1 MTRSG
6 MINRRSVLAGAAG
19 VGLATALGATLG
31 KAQESTPVPGS
42 STTPS
47 AGGTAEGATTTLL
60 QRIDDVIARV
70 QADRDAV
77 SSSIDVTLVD
87 QLLAKASAFR
97 DQVASATTLTDVE
110 TFQQAHAA
118 ISLARAAAAVI
129 VGELSNFGLPSQ
141 QARTSRVLAAVH
153 GAITE
158 ISDLASSST
167 GANVT
172 GALSLAQQLYQ
183 SAFEDYNAGTYAKAA
198 ALARAAGSTAEAA
211 ALAAGLDGGKFG
223 REERWFETED
233 GPAGPAFG
241 KGGRRR
247 EHRHLPELP
256 DSNEGDIGDGT
267 SETPVEVPAPDFGSA

>member
-1 MTRSG
+1 MF
-6 MINRRSVLAGAAG
+6 NRRSVLAGAAG

-42 STTPS
+42 STTPP
-47 AGGTAEGATTTLL
+47 AGGTTEGATTTLL
-60 QRIDDVIARV
+60 QRIDDVIAQV

-97 DQVASATTLTDVE
+97 DQVASATKLTGVE

-118 ISLARAAAAVI
+118 ISLARAASAAI

-158 ISDLASSST
+158 ISDLAASST
-167 GANVT
+167 DVNVT
-172 GALSLAQQLYQ
+172 EALSLAQQLYQ
-183 SAFEDYNAGTYAKAA
+183 SAYEAYNAGTYAKAT

-223 REERWFETED
+223 REERWFGPED
-233 GPAGPAFG
+233 GPAGPGFG

-267 SETPVEVPAPDFGSA
+267 SETPVEVPAPDFW

>member
-6 MINRRSVLAGAAG
+6 RINRRSVLAGAAG

-47 AGGTAEGATTTLL
+47 AGGTTEGATPTLL
-60 QRIDDVIARV
+60 QRIDDVIAQV

-118 ISLARAAAAVI
+118 ISLARAASAVI

-141 QARTSRVLAAVH
+141 QARTSRVVAAVH
-153 GAITE
+153 GAITQ
-158 ISDLASSST
+158 ISDLASNAPDT
-167 GANVT
+167 NVT
-172 GALSLAQQLYQ
+172 ETLSIAQQLYQ
-183 SAFEDYNAGTYAKAA
+183 SAYDAYNAGTYAKAG

-223 REERWFETED
+223 RQKRGFGPED
-233 GPAGPAFG
+233 GPEGPGFG
-241 KGGRRR
+241 KGGRRGDR
-247 EHRHLPELP
+247 RRWP
-256 DSNEGDIGDGT
+256 DESGNDEGENADET
-267 SETPVEVPAPDFGSA
+267 NQTPVEVPAPTFGSA